1 MIVTTTHDYETNTYK
16 FAWAC
21 STKGCG
27 VLIQRHSRSV
37 NIDKQ
42 CCGKCRGRL
51 IEIEV
56 PGRSRDLKNAN
67 FTPKKKKELSG
78 FSLFVQKH
86 ARTVRKRMVAE
97 ASDKER

>member
-1 MIVTTTHDYETNTYK
+1 M
-16 FAWAC
+16 
-21 STKGCG
+21 
-27 VLIQRHSRSV
+27 
-37 NIDKQ
+37 
-42 CCGKCRGRL
+42 

-86 ARTVRKRMVAE
+86 ARIVRKRMVAE
-97 ASDKER
+97 ASDKERAISQPEVMKECSRLWKIEKEN

>member
-1 MIVTTTHDYETNTYK
+1 MV
-16 FAWAC
+16 
-21 STKGCG
+21 
-27 VLIQRHSRSV
+27 
-37 NIDKQ
+37 
-42 CCGKCRGRL
+42 
-51 IEIEV
+51 EIEV

-97 ASDKER
+97 ASDKERAISQPEVMKECSRLWKIEKEN

>member
-1 MIVTTTHDYETNTYK
+1 M
-16 FAWAC
+16 
-21 STKGCG
+21 
-27 VLIQRHSRSV
+27 
-37 NIDKQ
+37 
-42 CCGKCRGRL
+42 

-97 ASDKER
+97 ASDKERAISQPEVMKECSRLWKIEKEN